1 MIRLA
6 GLAIC
11 ALLCAQQA
19 AAEFAGDRVKI
30 GILTDA
36 SGVYADFS
44 GEGARI
50 AAEMAVADFGG
61 SVVGKPIELRF
72 ADHRNR
78 TSIALDIAQRWFDT
92 DGVDMILDL
101 TNSAVALA
109 VQDLARSRNRI
120 VIVTG
125 AGSAELTGRA
135 CSPTAVHYVY
145 DSYALV
151 AGTAAAMVAEGGDS
165 WFYLTADYS
174 YGHAIETESAA
185 AVIAAGGRVLGRAKH
200 PIGIHDFSAFVDQ
213 ANASG
218 ARIVG
223 LASSGAD
230 TMELVRQT
238 VAAGLTQ
245 GGRRVAALMLNVDE
259 VHRLGLEQ
267 SHGIIR
273 TTAFY
278 WDRNEATRAFA
289 ARFFAVADRMPTMA
303 QAGDYSA
310 VMHYL
315 RAVGAAGTDRA
326 AAVMAKMRA
335 MPINDFF
342 ATDGHIRA
350 DGRMVH
356 DMYLVEV
363 KTPAESQ
370 APWDY
375 YRILKTI
382 PGEQAFRPLGLGG
395 CPLVARK

>member
-1 MIRLA
+1 
-6 GLAIC
+6 
-11 ALLCAQQA
+11 
-19 AAEFAGDRVKI
+19 
-30 GILTDA
+30 
-36 SGVYADFS
+36 
-44 GEGARI
+44 
-50 AAEMAVADFGG
+50 
-61 SVVGKPIELRF
+61 
-72 ADHRNR
+72 
-78 TSIALDIAQRWFDT
+78 
-92 DGVDMILDL
+92 
-101 TNSAVALA
+101 
-109 VQDLARSRNRI
+109 
-120 VIVTG
+120 
-125 AGSAELTGRA
+125 
-135 CSPTAVHYVY
+135 
-145 DSYALV
+145 
-151 AGTAAAMVAEGGDS
+151 
-165 WFYLTADYS
+165 
-174 YGHAIETESAA
+174 
-185 AVIAAGGRVLGRAKH
+185 
-200 PIGIHDFSAFVDQ
+200 
-213 ANASG
+213 
-218 ARIVG
+218 
-223 LASSGAD
+223 
-230 TMELVRQT
+230 
-238 VAAGLTQ
+238 
-245 GGRRVAALMLNVDE
+245 
-259 VHRLGLEQ
+259 
-267 SHGIIR
+267 